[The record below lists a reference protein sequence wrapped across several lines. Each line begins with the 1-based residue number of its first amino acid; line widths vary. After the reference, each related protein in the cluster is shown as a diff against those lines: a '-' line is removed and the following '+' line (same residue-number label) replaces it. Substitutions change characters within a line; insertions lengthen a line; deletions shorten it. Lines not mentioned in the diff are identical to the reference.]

1 MAGSGAAGQF
11 SFVAVGANHLLQAA
25 VQLVPNAPVSTRLP
39 NPTQLTYPTYLIK
52 CTCFAALYLLHLLLK
67 RAGLVSS

>member
-11 SFVAVGANHLLQAA
+11 LFVAVGANCLLQAA

-52 CTCFAALYLLHLLLK
+52 STCFAALHLLHLLLK
-67 RAGLVSS
+67 RAGLVSL

>member
-1 MAGSGAAGQF
+1 MAGSGAAGRF
-11 SFVAVGANHLLQAA
+11 LFVAVGANRLLQAA

-52 CTCFAALYLLHLLLK
+52 CTCFAALHLLHLLLK
-67 RAGLVSS
+67 CAVLVSL

>member
-1 MAGSGAAGQF
+1 MAGSGAARRF
-11 SFVAVGANHLLQAA
+11 LFVAVGTNRLLQAA
-25 VQLVPNAPVSTRLP
+25 VQLDPNAPVSTRLP

-52 CTCFAALYLLHLLLK
+52 CTCSAALHLLHLFLK